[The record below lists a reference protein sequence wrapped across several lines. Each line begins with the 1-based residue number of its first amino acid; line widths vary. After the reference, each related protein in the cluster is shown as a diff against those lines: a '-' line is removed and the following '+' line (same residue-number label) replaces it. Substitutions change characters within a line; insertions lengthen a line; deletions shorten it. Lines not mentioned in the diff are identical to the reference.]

1 MQASVSHTLQPDG
14 SRILETRVVPLV
26 EATPAA
32 LAGCGEL
39 LGRHPGAEP
48 LPIQFYK
55 GSVQTYRPVD
65 FRSDEQTELS
75 LAHVRR
81 RPFEVH
87 WIERHFKHTQTFI
100 PLGGAPFI
108 AVLAPPTDG
117 DLPDLETVRA
127 YRFDGTAGFTMKLG
141 TWHEFPF
148 AVEDEADIVVILR
161 REATQSLLDTDPAT
175 GEVRGPDIQKQDLI
189 KQHGVQLKFNP

>member
-1 MQASVSHTLQPDG
+1 M
-14 SRILETRVVPLV
+14 ETRDVPLV

-117 DLPDLETVRA
+117 DLPDLEKVRA

-189 KQHGVQLKFNP
+189 KQHGVKLTFDP

>member
-1 MQASVSHTLQPDG
+1 MQ
-14 SRILETRVVPLV
+14 TRDVPLV

-32 LAGCGEL
+32 LAACGDL
-39 LGRHPGAEP
+39 LGRHPGAKA
-48 LPIQFYK
+48 LPIRFYE

-65 FRSDEQTELS
+65 FLSDEQTELS

-100 PLGGAPFI
+100 PLGGAPFV
-108 AVLAPPTDG
+108 AVMAPPTDG
-117 DLPDLETVRA
+117 DLPDLDQVRA
-127 YRFDGTAGFTMKLG
+127 YRFDGSAGVTMKLG

-148 AVEDEADIVVILR
+148 AVEEEADIVVVLR
-161 REATQSLLDTDPAT
+161 GEATQSLLDTDPAT

-189 KQHGVQLKFNP
+189 KQHGVRLRFDV